1 MTQLVASTAS
11 VLWAKG
17 GGGGVDPQVKG
28 MQFTNKTML
37 HCFKEV
43 KCQQG
48 YANLILG
55 SQYFKI
61 TTLNVHE
68 LNMLEV
74 S

>member
-1 MTQLVASTAS
+1 
-11 VLWAKG
+11 
-17 GGGGVDPQVKG
+17 

>member
-11 VLWAKG
+11 VLWAK
-17 GGGGVDPQVKG
+17 GGGVDPQVKG